1 LSFPPRAWIFS
12 ERQCRSQYHGLTMLR
27 DEIGFWT
34 SDWFWGLL
42 LLTGSVV
49 LHTIGLQAIEFG
61 FERALSSKLNRH
73 GHLHANVLLA
83 TIVSGV
89 ALLHSIEAG
98 IWAFAYVALGALPVL
113 VDAIRF
119 SLGAMTTS
127 GADGINL
134 LEKWKLLGGRLS
146 SARREGRRHTKSTH
160 D

>member
-1 LSFPPRAWIFS
+1 
-12 ERQCRSQYHGLTMLR
+12 MLR

-73 GHLHANVLLA
+73 GHVHANILLA
-83 TIVSGV
+83 SVVSGV
-89 ALLHSIEAG
+89 ALLHSIESG
-98 IWAFAYVALGALPVL
+98 IWALAYVIIGALPAP

-127 GADGINL
+127 GADGISL
-134 LEKWKLLGGRLS
+134 SDKWKLLGVIEAMAGVLLFGVSTAFLFGILSRLS
-146 SARREGRRHTKSTH
+146 SARREGRRHIKAV
-160 D
+160 DD

>member
-1 LSFPPRAWIFS
+1 
-12 ERQCRSQYHGLTMLR
+12 MLR

-49 LHTIGLQAIEFG
+49 LHTVGLQAIEFG

-83 TIVSGV
+83 SIVSGI

-98 IWAFAYVALGALPVL
+98 IWAFAYVALGALPVT

-127 GADGINL
+127 GAEGISL
-134 LEKWKLLGGRLS
+134 LDKWKLLGGIESMAGMLLFGVSTAFLFGILSRLS
-146 SARREGRRHTKSTH
+146 SARREGRRHTKSIN

>member
-1 LSFPPRAWIFS
+1 
-12 ERQCRSQYHGLTMLR
+12 MLR

-73 GHLHANVLLA
+73 GHVHANILLA
-83 TIVSGV
+83 SVVSGV
-89 ALLHSIEAG
+89 ALLHSIESG
-98 IWAFAYVALGALPVL
+98 IWAFAYVIIGALPAPA
-113 VDAIRF
+113 DAIRF

-127 GADGINL
+127 GADGISL
-134 LEKWKLLGGRLS
+134 SDKWKLLGGIEAMAGVLLFGVSTAFLFGILSRLS
-146 SARREGRRHTKSTH
+146 SARREGRRHIKAA
-160 D
+160 DD

>member
-1 LSFPPRAWIFS
+1 
-12 ERQCRSQYHGLTMLR
+12 MLR

-73 GHLHANVLLA
+73 GHVHANILLA
-83 TIVSGV
+83 SVVSGV
-89 ALLHSIEAG
+89 ALLHSIESG
-98 IWAFAYVALGALPVL
+98 IWALAYVIIGALPAP

-127 GADGINL
+127 GADGISL
-134 LEKWKLLGGRLS
+134 SDKWKLLGGIEAMAGMLLFGVSTAFLFGILSRLS
-146 SARREGRRHTKSTH
+146 SARREGRRHIKAA
-160 D
+160 DD

>member
-1 LSFPPRAWIFS
+1 
-12 ERQCRSQYHGLTMLR
+12 MLR

-73 GHLHANVLLA
+73 GHVHANILLA
-83 TIVSGV
+83 SVVSGV
-89 ALLHSIEAG
+89 ALLHSIESG
-98 IWAFAYVALGALPVL
+98 IWALAYVIIGALPAP

-127 GADGINL
+127 GADGISL
-134 LEKWKLLGGRLS
+134 SDKWKLLGGIEAMAGVLLFGVSTAFLFGILSRLS
-146 SARREGRRHTKSTH
+146 SARREGRRHIKAV
-160 D
+160 DD